1 MCKLTSLLHV
11 TSVSMHGIAGLGLS
25 TQLWMLHLVA
35 PPHGFV
41 PNQWTL
47 LMLIGVLGAKLVHG
61 Q

>member
-47 LMLIGVLGAKLVHG
+47 LMLMGVLGAKLAHG